1 MYSTDIATNNNFRKK
16 SRINTLDVAQNF
28 FGTCLTES
36 ASTYSTDF
44 TEYSPISFKDEMK
57 EYLLPLKQL
66 ISLIKPQEDPNTSAY
81 ESSTISNSLNSVS
94 VSPEIKEIKNKYF
107 NRFLN
112 EILSEIYFQLTKF
125 EQKDNVEISVQIS
138 RDLEVP
144 DWNEFVITI
153 KLLSM
158 DYISYERFFEL
169 WKEIDESVRERI
181 YLIRDVDKEVLEK
194 YGKPVIVLEE
204 AEN

>member
-1 MYSTDIATNNNFRKK
+1 MYSSDIATNNNFRKK
-16 SRINTLDVAQNF
+16 LRIDTSDATQKFL
-28 FGTCLTES
+28 GTYITES
-36 ASTYSTDF
+36 PSTYLPHF
-44 TEYSPISFKDEMK
+44 TENSPVSLKDDMK
-57 EYLLPLKQL
+57 RSLLSLKDL
-66 ISLIKPQEDPNTSAY
+66 INHIKTPVNPNTSAY
-81 ESSTISNSLNSVS
+81 EISTISNSLNSIS

-158 DYISYERFFEL
+158 DYISYEKFFDL

>member
-1 MYSTDIATNNNFRKK
+1 MYSNDILTNNSFRKK
-16 SRINTLDVAQNF
+16 LLIDTSDVAQKF
-28 FGTCLTES
+28 LGTYITES
-36 ASTYSTDF
+36 PSTYSPRF
-44 TEYSPISFKDEMK
+44 TENN
-57 EYLLPLKQL
+57 Q
-66 ISLIKPQEDPNTSAY
+66 ISLKDDMKGSLLCLRHLIDLIKTQVNHNTSAY
-81 ESSTISNSLNSVS
+81 ESSAISNSLNSIS
-94 VSPEIKEIKNKYF
+94 VSPEIKEIKDKYF

-125 EQKDNVEISVQIS
+125 EQRDNVEISVQIS
-138 RDLEVP
+138 RDLEIP

-158 DYISYERFFEL
+158 DYINYERFFDL

-181 YLIRDVDKEVLEK
+181 SLIRNVDKEVLEK